1 LFDCRVT
8 DGYPISF
15 LSWQRADSKYF
26 STSFKQ
32 TRHGDLATLSF
43 NIKDAQEED
52 FGEFECVAANLV
64 GTVSKTA
71 SIQGKYLK
79 IKFFILIIFNLKI
92 ISKQCLSLRFYH
104 HVIQ

>member
-1 LFDCRVT
+1 MLDCRVT

-15 LSWQRADSKYF
+15 LSWQRADAKYF

-52 FGEFECVAANLV
+52 FGEFECVASNLV
-64 GTVSKTA
+64 GTVSKTT
-71 SIQGKYLK
+71 SIQGKGIK
-79 IKFFILIIFNLKI
+79 IK
-92 ISKQCLSLRFYH
+92 
-104 HVIQ
+104 